1 MCRWALCFSLHENTI
16 PTDVPIVADSNVEMS
31 WYTFAGEYSEI
42 YEALII
48 EWCAEKG
55 IELTEENLSKYFK
68 LHLERGISYLTG
80 TNFIKSLD
88 DLLSLA
94 LEA

>member
-1 MCRWALCFSLHENTI
+1 
-16 PTDVPIVADSNVEMS
+16 MS
-31 WYTFAGEYSEI
+31 GAQRRGF
-42 YEALII
+42 
-48 EWCAEKG
+48 
-55 IELTEENLSKYFK
+55 ELTEENLSKYFK